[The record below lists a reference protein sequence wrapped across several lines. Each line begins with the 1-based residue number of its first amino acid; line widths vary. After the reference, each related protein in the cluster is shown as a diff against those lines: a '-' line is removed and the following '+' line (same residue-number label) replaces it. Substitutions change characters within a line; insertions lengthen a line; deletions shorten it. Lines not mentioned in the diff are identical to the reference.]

1 MNKYDE
7 LLNKISKKIL
17 NLKGEVDTKV
27 EILKNISHENLND
40 ECKREKVEDD
50 LKSVQKDLD
59 ILQNYKSHVKEKME
73 IVWFT
78 LKMIISFAAVILA
91 ISLLLPNLF
100 IPTLLVTLVTLP
112 IVGTFIYRSISK
124 DMRKLK
130 QTTTVEELKEK
141 IKSLEMILNFYQD
154 RQTKRNQEKNKTNDE
169 ITKLR
174 EEISTLKKYFE
185 TVEACKIKVIKEIIS
200 TEDAKVTMNNEYE
213 NEAELQLIREK
224 IN

>member
-141 IKSLEMILNFYQD
+141 IKD